1 MIIHCSDCGK
11 GYRLD
16 AARLT
21 GKGIKFNCKS
31 CDKENIMIRENNN
44 QLSHYSSKTKPQ
56 TSLVPKAK
64 SSSIETTANEPFKIS
79 ARQKKKTHR
88 FGLTLKV
95 TGIMLLISIIP
106 LLLLWISSY
115 KRFGTQIHDETEALM
130 SEVATGLSEEMNEW
144 IDVNVRVIYAISK
157 MPAIISMDPTRQR
170 PLLKLVQE
178 SYPWM
183 YAVLTVGPDGMNVAR
198 NDDKPLKDYHDRIYV
213 KEALKGNQ
221 LSWQTL
227 VSRTNKKPAIAFSTP
242 IRRQGKIVGLIV
254 VGVNFDSMPRRVG
267 NWRKGQ
273 TGYAFLLDENYKVI
287 SHPFENYA
295 REQEIFDKNPLIA
308 AHESGNNGLIQFQN
322 SEGIPSV
329 GIVKKTKLGWY
340 LAVQQQKKEAFEV
353 LTKSNQNAVILLAA
367 TIFLVIFIAWFSGQA
382 ITRPIKNIT
391 MAADRISVG
400 DFNVSLNTKMKNEIG
415 DLASSIIRM
424 KECIRLSLKRLQ
436 KRRIPHQHQRKQKK
450 ISLS

>member
-11 GYRLD
+11 EYRID
-16 AARLT
+16 GARLT

-31 CDKENIMIRENNN
+31 CHAENTMIRANDN
-44 QLSHYSSKTKPQ
+44 QLRHYSGKTKSQ
-56 TSLVPKAK
+56 TSPVPKTNVN
-64 SSSIETTANEPFKIS
+64 SVETRSDKPIKLST
-79 ARQKKKTHR
+79 RQKKKTHR

-115 KRFGTQIHDETEALM
+115 KRFDAQIHDETEALM
-130 SEVATGLSEEMNEW
+130 SEAATGLSEEMNEW
-144 IDVNVRVIYAISK
+144 VDVNVRVMYAIAK
-157 MPAIISMDPTRQR
+157 MPAIISMDPARQK
-170 PLLKLVQE
+170 PFLKLVKE

-183 YAVLTVGPDGMNVAR
+183 YLVFTIGTDGMNVAR
-198 NDDKPLKDYHDRIYV
+198 NDDQPLKDYHDRVYV
-213 KEALKGNQ
+213 KEALNGNQ
-221 LSWQTL
+221 LSWQTII
-227 VSRTNKKPAIAFSTP
+227 SRTNQKPAVVFSTP
-242 IRRQGKIVGLIV
+242 IRRENKIVGV
-254 VGVNFDSMPRRVG
+254 MAVGVNFDSMPKRVRS
-267 NWRKGQ
+267 WRKGQ
-273 TGYAFLLDENYKVI
+273 TGYAFLLDEKFKAI
-287 SHPFENYA
+287 SHPTENYIKD
-295 REQEIFDKNPLIA
+295 QEIFDKSPLIA
-308 AHESGNNGLIQFQN
+308 AHKSGNDGLIQFQN

-329 GIVKKTKLGWY
+329 GVVKKTKLGWY
-340 LAVQQQKKEAFEV
+340 LAVQQQKREAFEV
-353 LTKSNQNAVILLAA
+353 LSKSNQNAIILFTV

-382 ITRPIKNIT
+382 ITRPIKDIT

-436 KRRIPHQHQRKQKK
+436 KRRIPHQHQQKK